1 MVYIISS
8 KISWPQNY
16 FEFNTYV
23 VNKSQCQK
31 TALTLSSKYY
41 CQALKTTGRMVVIVS
56 RKIDQ
61 RGNNN
66 YEVHHALSNR
76 LKSQHK

>member
-23 VNKSQCQK
+23 ANKFQCQK
-31 TALTLSSKYY
+31 TALTLSYKYY
-41 CQALKTTGRMVVIVS
+41 CQDLKTTGGMVVIAS
-56 RKIDQ
+56 HKIDQ
-61 RGNNN
+61 YGNNN
-66 YEVHHALSNR
+66 YEVDRALSNR